1 MPKTASL
8 EKVITSS
15 KFPYSMARSVVISFV
30 MLAGYS
36 FLSLFFSYNI
46 SPVVASIS
54 IAESAAISSAAPF
67 SLSSLKYAPKALV
80 LPNIKDRHKNNAKNF
95 SFIVCKTPLIK
106 FCFLVKY
113 TTYRLYIKIPNLKT
127 TFFIERIKIMSEG
140 AGSRLN
146 KKYIIALQ
154 LVMVFACGVWYTNYE
169 AKTSMLPELSEESFF
184 PEKYEEY
191 VSLGLYGGG
200 KVLPADVISPAFSPY
215 VDENGDYIRLN
226 VLVSGA
232 VNSPGYY
239 KLKTNN
245 QISDAVLAASGFS
258 YDADVD
264 AINIYEIIG
273 NAREVYIPAQKE
285 GVKGGIVERYDI
297 SNIAF
302 AGD

>member
-1 MPKTASL
+1 
-8 EKVITSS
+8 
-15 KFPYSMARSVVISFV
+15 
-30 MLAGYS
+30 
-36 FLSLFFSYNI
+36 
-46 SPVVASIS
+46 
-54 IAESAAISSAAPF
+54 
-67 SLSSLKYAPKALV
+67 
-80 LPNIKDRHKNNAKNF
+80 
-95 SFIVCKTPLIK
+95 
-106 FCFLVKY
+106 
-113 TTYRLYIKIPNLKT
+113 
-127 TFFIERIKIMSEG
+127 MSEG

-258 YDADVD
+258 YEADVD